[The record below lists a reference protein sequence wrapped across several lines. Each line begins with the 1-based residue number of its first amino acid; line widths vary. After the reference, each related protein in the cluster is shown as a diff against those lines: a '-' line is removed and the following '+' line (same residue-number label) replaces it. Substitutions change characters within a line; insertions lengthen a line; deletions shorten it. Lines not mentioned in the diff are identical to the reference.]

1 MCGGYTLRAIDRIR
15 IKLAGADQPELDDI
29 LPRFNIAPGQTVLAI
44 LNPEHQT
51 FARMLL
57 WGLVPSWNNEPK
69 GFINARAETLARKP
83 SFSESFQRRRCLIP
97 ADGFY
102 EWKRTGR
109 ARQAFFFQMKDEAP
123 FVFAGIWDEWKR
135 DGVSIASCAIVTT
148 AANALLEPIHDRMP
162 VILTEASSKLWLD
175 PRTDPVELEQ
185 LLVPFPADAM
195 KSHPVGSNV
204 NYPKIDNIDLIRRVD
219 VERGTTASLF

>member
-1 MCGGYTLRAIDRIR
+1 MCGRYTLRAIDRIR
-15 IKLAGADQPELDDI
+15 MKLASADQPELDDFI
-29 LPRFNIAPGQTVLAI
+29 PRFNIAPGQIVPAI
-44 LNPEHQT
+44 LNLEHQT
-51 FARMLL
+51 LARMLL
-57 WGLVPSWNNEPK
+57 WGLVPSWNSEPK
-69 GFINARAETLARKP
+69 GFINARAETLSQKP

-109 ARQAFFFQMKDEAP
+109 ARQAFFFQMKDEAA

-135 DGVSIASCAIVTT
+135 DGVSIASCAIITT
-148 AANALLEPIHDRMP
+148 AANDLLEPIHDRMP
-162 VILTEASSKLWLD
+162 VILTEESSRLWLD
-175 PRTDPVELEQ
+175 PRADPAELEQ

-204 NYPKIDNIDLIRRVD
+204 NYPKIDNYDLIRRVD
-219 VERGTTASLF
+219 AEPGTTLSLF

>member
-1 MCGGYTLRAIDRIR
+1 M
-15 IKLAGADQPELDDI
+15 KLASADQPELDDFI
-29 LPRFNIAPGQTVLAI
+29 PRFNIAPGQTVLAI
-44 LNPEHQT
+44 VNLEHQT

-57 WGLVPSWNNEPK
+57 WGLVPSWNSEPK
-69 GFINARAETLARKP
+69 GFINARAETLTRKP

-109 ARQAFFFQMKDEAP
+109 ARQAIFFQMKDEAP

-135 DGVSIASCAIVTT
+135 DGVSVASCAIVTT

-162 VILTEASSKLWLD
+162 VILTEESSRLWLD
-175 PRTDPVELEQ
+175 PRADPAELEQ

-195 KSHPVGSNV
+195 KSHPVGSSV
-204 NYPKIDNIDLIRRVD
+204 NYPKIDNNDLIRRVD
-219 VERGTTASLF
+219 AEPGTTLSLF